1 MDVEVSIFV
10 NDKLSCQ
17 LFIEGDNKTMTLSEA
32 RDKLMGDV
40 ALPESFQFMKHVNAH
55 GLKVPIGQLQEK
67 SLILNK
73 CLLQKDGHFS
83 LYLQEFSK
91 GIKQATNDKVSLWFE
106 V

>member
-40 ALPESFQFMKHVNAH
+40 ALPR
-55 GLKVPIGQLQEK
+55 
-67 SLILNK
+67 
-73 CLLQKDGHFS
+73 
-83 LYLQEFSK
+83 
-91 GIKQATNDKVSLWFE
+91 VSSS
-106 V
+106 